1 MFWTLFVLLILVFI
15 ALAALLRYTMKQ
27 HFMTAAAHLQELSV
41 DYSHREEELKQRL
54 QAAELQYGEQLTRA
68 RSEADRLV
76 TDAKQEAE
84 SLRARRLEEARLESE
99 RIVQQGMESRDA
111 LRKEVERQ
119 LEVRAIQR
127 ACELIHDALPE
138 PFRREIQRQWLDD
151 LFKDGLAQLS
161 NLKTEDV
168 VESVKVVSAFPL
180 DAAQRT
186 ALKTRIKAAWSQELP
201 MTEEVDP
208 KLVAGLVITLGSVV
222 FDGSLASRIQQAARR
237 ATTQTSG

>member
-1 MFWTLFVLLILVFI
+1 MFWPLLLLLIVVFI
-15 ALAALLRYTMKQ
+15 TMAALLRYLMKQ
-27 HFMTAAAHLQELSV
+27 HFVTAAANLQELSV
-41 DYSHREEELKQRL
+41 DYSRREEELKQRL
-54 QAAELQYGEQLTRA
+54 QAAELQYGEQLARA
-68 RSEADRLV
+68 RAEADRLV

-119 LEVRAIQR
+119 MEVRAIAR
-127 ACELIHDALPE
+127 ACELIQDALPE

-161 NLKTEDV
+161 QLKTDEA

-180 DAAQRT
+180 DASQRT
-186 ALKTRIKAAWSQELP
+186 ALKARIKAAWSQDLP
-201 MTEEVDP
+201 LAEDVDP

-237 ATTQTSG
+237 ATAQTSG

>member
-1 MFWTLFVLLILVFI
+1 MFWALFVFLVLVF
-15 ALAALLRYTMKQ
+15 AGLAVLLRYLMKQ
-27 HFMTAAAHLQELSV
+27 HFMSAAANLQELSV
-41 DYSHREEELKQRL
+41 DYTRREEELKQRL
-54 QAAELQYGEQLTRA
+54 QAAEQQYSEQLTRA
-68 RSEADRLV
+68 RSEADKLV

-84 SLRARRLEEARLESE
+84 SLRVRRLEEARLESE

-119 LEVRAIQR
+119 LEVRAIAR

-161 NLKTEDV
+161 QLKTEEAV
-168 VESVKVVSAFPL
+168 ASVRVVSAFPL
-180 DAAQRT
+180 EASQRA
-186 ALKTRIKAAWSQELP
+186 ALKARIKAAWSQELP
-201 MTEEVDP
+201 LAEEVDP

-222 FDGSLASRIQQAARR
+222 FDGSLASRIEQAARR
-237 ATTQTSG
+237 ATTQTAG

>member
-1 MFWTLFVLLILVFI
+1 MFWPLLVFLVLVFVT
-15 ALAALLRYTMKQ
+15 LAVLLRYMMKQ
-27 HFMTAAAHLQELSV
+27 HFMTAAAHPQELSV

-54 QAAELQYGEQLTRA
+54 QGAEQQYGEQLARA
-68 RSEADRLV
+68 RAEADRMV

-127 ACELIHDALPE
+127 ACELIHEALPE

-151 LFKDGLAQLS
+151 LFKDGLSHLVE
-161 NLKTEDV
+161 LKTAEA

-180 DAAQRT
+180 ETPQRA
-186 ALKTRIKAAWSQELP
+186 ALKARIKAAWSEDLP
-201 MTEEVDP
+201 LTEEVNP

-222 FDGSLASRIQQAARR
+222 FDGSLASRIQHAARR
-237 ATTQTSG
+237 ATSETSG